1 MNRKISPTFRMLL
14 AALLMAISMVLPF
27 FTGQIPL
34 LGKIFLPMHIPI
46 ILCGLVCGWQYGM
59 VVGFVTPVFRSFVF
73 GAPQLYPMAMAMAFK
88 LLVVSGMAGWLYRY
102 WRKKSLY
109 ISLIISILS
118 GRIVWG
124 IAMYFLLGYGT
135 DVTGL
140 LIMWAE
146 AVCYAVPGMV
156 LQLLV
161 VPVIVHFLEKQEK
174 IL

>member
-1 MNRKISPTFRMLL
+1 MNKKISPTFRMLL
-14 AALLMAISMVLPF
+14 AALFMAMSMILPF

-59 VVGFVTPVFRSFVF
+59 VVGFVTPIFRSFLF
-73 GAPQLYPMAMAMAFK
+73 GAPQLYPMAIAMAFK
-88 LLVVSGMAGWLYRY
+88 LLVVSGMAGCLYRY
-102 WRKKSLY
+102 WKKRSLY
-109 ISLIISILS
+109 IILVISILS

-135 DVTGL
+135 DMAAL
-140 LIMWAE
+140 LVMWAE

-161 VPVIVHFLEKQEK
+161 VPVIVRFLEKQEK